1 MNGSVTA
8 TGAFSR
14 TVTGNINFNYY
25 GPGGGLPTMAEVTMN
40 LSLPGL
46 NEGMVDF
53 GNTASIA
60 MVLPAGYSAVTSSGL
75 VLDFAA
81 PVPEPASV
89 AMLLGGLGVL
99 ALAVRRRRQS

>member
-1 MNGSVTA
+1 
-8 TGAFSR
+8 
-14 TVTGNINFNYY
+14 
-25 GPGGGLPTMAEVTMN
+25 MAEVTMN

-46 NEGMVDF
+46 NEGVVDF
-53 GNTASIA
+53 GNTASIG
-60 MVLPAGYSAVTSSGL
+60 MVMPAGYSAVTSSGL